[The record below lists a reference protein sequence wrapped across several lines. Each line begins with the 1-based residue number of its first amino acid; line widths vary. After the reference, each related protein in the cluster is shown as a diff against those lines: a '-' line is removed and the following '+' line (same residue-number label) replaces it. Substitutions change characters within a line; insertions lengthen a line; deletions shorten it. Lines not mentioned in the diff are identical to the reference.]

1 MPVQCLL
8 VVIVEASKMV
18 AALGGPTD
26 FMDKA
31 QSYLPTA
38 PVVRPCFAETSGYV
52 TGMDARDVGV
62 AVVGLG
68 GGRRRA
74 SDGIDY
80 AVGLS
85 DVCHA
90 GDEVNSEKPL
100 AMIHAASED
109 AADAAE
115 AELRAAIRV
124 GDADANSL
132 PIVHQRIAG
141 FGA

>member
-1 MPVQCLL
+1 MN
-8 VVIVEASKMV
+8 
-18 AALGGPTD
+18 
-26 FMDKA
+26 
-31 QSYLPTA
+31 
-38 PVVRPCFAETSGYV
+38 
-52 TGMDARDVGV
+52 AREVGV

-90 GDEVNSEKPL
+90 GDPVDGDKPL

-115 AELRAAIRV
+115 AELLAAIQV
-124 GDADANSL
+124 GETPGQAL
-132 PIVHQRIAG
+132 KTIHQRITG
-141 FGA
+141 EDK

>member
-1 MPVQCLL
+1 
-8 VVIVEASKMV
+8 
-18 AALGGPTD
+18 
-26 FMDKA
+26 
-31 QSYLPTA
+31 
-38 PVVRPCFAETSGYV
+38 
-52 TGMDARDVGV
+52 
-62 AVVGLG
+62 
-68 GGRRRA
+68 
-74 SDGIDY
+74 
-80 AVGLS
+80 
-85 DVCHA
+85 
-90 GDEVNSEKPL
+90 VNSEKPL